1 MIDASEPRTAVSFCS
16 DARLDESPSLR
27 RKAATDVAG
36 CGVAELAADLAH
48 AHDTLERQALMRR
61 AIQQAGFDWL
71 CYWRIVRV
79 GEIVSRATW
88 FDTYSPRG
96 WPERYSREQFF
107 DIDPRLTPA
116 CRFEWPFAWDSDALV
131 SPSSTSRRDDKARR
145 LGKAMGQ
152 IGLKSG
158 LCFGIPTRN
167 PLEHC
172 VIILSSS
179 QQGCGWIADA
189 KIGEVYAIGVGLN
202 EFIEERARD
211 LLPTVDAP
219 ELNDVQHAIL
229 RHVTEGLSDR
239 EIAEHLSTSTHN
251 IGYHLRQLKRIFN
264 AQSRVQLAYIAGC
277 ILED

>member
-1 MIDASEPRTAVSFCS
+1 MIDASVPRTAVSFFG
-16 DARLDESPSLR
+16 DARLDEFRSLR
-27 RKAATDVAG
+27 REAATDVASTG
-36 CGVAELAADLAH
+36 LAGLAADLAH
-48 AHDTLERQALMRR
+48 APDSAERQARMSK
-61 AIQQAGFDWL
+61 AIQHAGFDWL

-79 GEIVSRATW
+79 GEIVSQAAW

-107 DIDPRLTPA
+107 DIDPRLTQA
-116 CRFEWPFAWDSDALV
+116 CRFESPFAWDSDALLL
-131 SPSSTSRRDDKARR
+131 PSSTSRRDEKVRH

-167 PLEHC
+167 ALEHC

-179 QQGCGWIADA
+179 QQGSSWIADA

-202 EFIEERARD
+202 EFIEERARN
-211 LLPTVDAP
+211 LLPTIDAP
-219 ELNDVQHAIL
+219 QLNGLQHAIL

-239 EIAEHLSTSTHN
+239 EIAEHLSISAHN
-251 IGYHLRQLKRIFN
+251 IGYHLRQLKKIFN
-264 AQSRVQLAYIAGC
+264 AQSRVQLAYLAGC